1 MRRPPL
7 SLLLVVAAHQL
18 GFWAVVL
25 SNNPQATVTFDCV
38 SGAMSQDI
46 LAGFAYSPFDTYD
59 GVLGGMFVSA
69 LVGAPVF
76 ALLGGT
82 GFAVKLVAGLWSL
95 LTVLLGWWFLDRAFG
110 RITAVVGGLTLALPM
125 PTTFLA
131 STIMGNWHY
140 TELAFEFAVAGVL
153 SALIWRPSGGG
164 RGGAFAFGLLS
175 GVAIFNCFGTL
186 IFFGAFWLLGYAL
199 LRHRWGAWGG
209 AVYGAGTL
217 LGSSPL
223 WLKVL
228 LHRPYGVAIADEG
241 GTKVPAELLAAGI
254 NPRKLAELVF
264 DNGFSWGLHFQDV
277 LGHPPGTVFSMTLA
291 SGVTFG
297 LFGGWLLLMVRVAPS
312 LRALLGGLLPSSAPL
327 DSGTVSPAV
336 VPALMGAFYGLAWL
350 LSDMNVAVLPWYLS
364 NVRELGHATL
374 IPWATVMGLSGA
386 VLLGSLLTERSGE
399 RPRGERALPGPTVW
413 VAGVGVAWVIGA
425 GAIGVIGAIDDEA
438 QPGLRSVVRGV
449 CHDVHGVYMGPHIVG
464 PSAVGDQGQPL
475 DAAQAPERAAIFCA
489 PYGAGAECVRGVLWS
504 LGFAQMNMEEGS
516 VDPANDCL
524 GLDAPWRAECLRG
537 LGWALQSS
545 GEGGLVAAAP
555 ETALC
560 ADLPEAIDRAACWRG
575 VGFPLGDHLHNQPT
589 RLMRALR
596 DFPEE
601 VQADIARGAATHIG
615 RTYSAWSYMTGL
627 CDAWDGDLQAVC
639 VAGLEDSMAYRADA
653 ATVRGR

>member
-7 SLLLVVAAHQL
+7 PLLLVVAAHQL

-82 GFAVKLVAGLWSL
+82 GFAVKAVAGLWSL
-95 LTVLLGWWFLDRAFG
+95 LTVLLGWWFLDRTFG
-110 RITAVVGGLTLALPM
+110 RTTATLGGLTLALPM

-140 TELAFEFAVAGVL
+140 TELAFELAVAGVL
-153 SALIWRPSGGG
+153 SALIWRSDGGG

-175 GVAIFNCFGTL
+175 GVAIFNCFGSL
-186 IFFGAFWLLGYAL
+186 IFFGAFWVLAWVL
-199 LRHRWGAWGG
+199 LRRRWGWGG
-209 AVYGAGTL
+209 IGAYWAGTL

-228 LHRPYGVAIADEG
+228 VHRPYGVPVAAQG

-254 NPRKLAELVF
+254 DLRKVAELVL

-291 SGVTFG
+291 SGVTLG
-297 LFGGWLLLMVRVAPS
+297 LFGGWVLLMVRVAPS
-312 LRALLGGLLPSSAPL
+312 LRAVLGGVLPGSPAVNVAE
-327 DSGTVSPAV
+327 VSPAV
-336 VPALMGAFYGLAWL
+336 VPALMGVFYAVAWL
-350 LSDMNVAVLPWYLS
+350 LSDMNVSVLPWYLS
-364 NVRELGHATL
+364 SVRELGHATL
-374 IPWATVMGLSGA
+374 IPWAMVMGLSGA
-386 VLLGSLLTERSGE
+386 VLLGSLLRERSAE
-399 RPRGERALPGPTVW
+399 RHQGERALPASMSWLMG
-413 VAGVGVAWVIGA
+413 AGVAWVIGA
-425 GAIGVIGAIDDEA
+425 GAIGIAGAVGDDS
-438 QPGLRSVVRGV
+438 QPGLRSVMRGV
-449 CHDVHGVYMGPHIVG
+449 CHDVHGFYMGPHIVG
-464 PSAVGDQGQPL
+464 PSAVGEEGQPL
-475 DAAQAPERAAIFCA
+475 DAAGAPDRAATFCA
-489 PYGAGAECVRGVLWS
+489 PYGAGDECVRGVIWS
-504 LGFAQMNMEEGS
+504 LGFAQMDTEGGS
-516 VDPANDCL
+516 VDRVNDCVAL
-524 GLDAPWRAECLRG
+524 RSPWRVECLRG

-560 ADLPEAIDRAACWRG
+560 GGLGEADDRAACWRG

-589 RLMRALR
+589 RLMRALE
-596 DFPEE
+596 DFPAD
-601 VQADIARGAATHIG
+601 VRADIARGAATHLG
-615 RTYSAWSYMTGL
+615 RTYSSWSYMVGL
-627 CDAWDGDLQAVC
+627 CESWDEDLRGPC
-639 VAGLEDSMAYRADA
+639 LAGLEDSMAYRADA
-653 ATVRGR
+653 EAVRER